1 MMTVRNLRAFRDE
14 MLTEDPFSR
23 AALHEVSD
31 PAHIRQRLMVELT
44 KHLRAKEGIDKLAE
58 RIQHVA
64 GVNASRAQL
73 IARTEKT
80 RAQAGGRIKA
90 ILDPY
95 FEAYD
100 KAVKNHRKR
109 PPRPLWEWVEP
120 MRAKQPRHNH
130 ITLSG
135 RKVPVGE
142 EFGFGL
148 RCPGDP
154 NAPIEQTANCHCYTR
169 RVNTEGR

>member
-1 MMTVRNLRAFRDE
+1 MMSVRELRAFRDE
-14 MLTEDPFSR
+14 MLSEDPFSR
-23 AALHEVSD
+23 LTLREISN
-31 PAHIRQRLMVELT
+31 PAHVRAQLELELT

-58 RIQHVA
+58 RIQRVA
-64 GVNASRAQL
+64 GINANRAKTT
-73 IARTEKT
+73 ARTEKT
-80 RAQAGGRIKA
+80 RAQSGGRLKA

-100 KAVKNHRKR
+100 KAAKNHKKR
-109 PPRPLWEWVEP
+109 PPRPRWTWIEP
-120 MRAKQPRHNH
+120 MTAKQPRHDH
-130 ITLSG
+130 IGLSG
-135 RKVPVGE
+135 TTVYVGE

-148 RCPGDP
+148 RCPGDS

>member
-1 MMTVRNLRAFRDE
+1 MMTVRELRAFRDD
-14 MLTEDPFSR
+14 MLSEDPFSR
-23 AALHEVSD
+23 LALDEISD
-31 PAHIRQRLMVELT
+31 PAHVRKQLELELT

-58 RIQHVA
+58 RIQRVA
-64 GVNASRAQL
+64 GINANRAKTT
-73 IARTEKT
+73 ARTEKT

-109 PPRPLWEWVEP
+109 PARPWWEWVEP
-120 MRAKQPRHNH
+120 MRAKQPRHDH
-130 ITLSG
+130 ISLSG

-148 RCPGDP
+148 RCPGDTQ
-154 NAPIEQTANCHCYTR
+154 APIEQTANCHCYTR
-169 RVNTEGR
+169 KVTMEGR